1 MQLRSSGLT
10 WQVVDDEVVVLD
22 LDGSVYLR
30 LNGSGRLLWE
40 QLATPTTAE
49 KLSATLVDEYGIDAA
64 TAARDVDA
72 FLQDLRAKRLIQ
84 E

>member
-10 WQVVDDEVVVLD
+10 WQVVDDEIVVLD

-40 QLATPTTAE
+40 QLATPT
-49 KLSATLVDEYGIDAA
+49 SAPELVEALVDAYGVDSTQA
-64 TAARDVDA
+64 TTDVEA
-72 FLQDLRAKRLIQ
+72 FLADLRDKRLI
-84 E
+84 EE